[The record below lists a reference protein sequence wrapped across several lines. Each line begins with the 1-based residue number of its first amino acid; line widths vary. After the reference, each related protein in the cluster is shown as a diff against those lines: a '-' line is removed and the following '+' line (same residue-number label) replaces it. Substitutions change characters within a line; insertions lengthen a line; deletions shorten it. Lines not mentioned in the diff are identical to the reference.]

1 MLLPQLDARV
11 LSLLLWISLRHIL
24 QSHIKKRYLESSLC
38 HTDEAHTVVDAAR
51 AKSEDD
57 IWDTDRWT
65 TVKKRKKRVRP
76 DRYRGRKGE
85 KKGSATD
92 IRSKKR

>member
-1 MLLPQLDARV
+1 M
-11 LSLLLWISLRHIL
+11 
-24 QSHIKKRYLESSLC
+24 
-38 HTDEAHTVVDAAR
+38 VDAAR

-65 TVKKRKKRVRP
+65 RVKKKKKRDGP

-92 IRSKKR
+92 IR

>member
-1 MLLPQLDARV
+1 M
-11 LSLLLWISLRHIL
+11 
-24 QSHIKKRYLESSLC
+24 
-38 HTDEAHTVVDAAR
+38 VDAAR

-65 TVKKRKKRVRP
+65 RVKKKKKRDGP
-76 DRYRGRKGE
+76 DRYRGRKGK

-92 IRSKKR
+92 IRSKKRRKGTENIL

>member
-1 MLLPQLDARV
+1 M
-11 LSLLLWISLRHIL
+11 
-24 QSHIKKRYLESSLC
+24 
-38 HTDEAHTVVDAAR
+38 VDAAR
-51 AKSEDD
+51 AKSDDD
-57 IWDTDRWT
+57 IRDTDRWT
-65 TVKKRKKRVRP
+65 TVKKKKKRDGP